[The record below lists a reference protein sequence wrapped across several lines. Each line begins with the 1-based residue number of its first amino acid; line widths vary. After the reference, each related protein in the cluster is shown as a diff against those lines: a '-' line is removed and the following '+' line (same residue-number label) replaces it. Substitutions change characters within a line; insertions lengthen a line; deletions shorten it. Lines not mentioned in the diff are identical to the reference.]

1 MEALRFEKLD
11 TQTSPDAAVI
21 WLHGLGA
28 DGHDFVPIVPE
39 LGLPAELGI
48 RFIFP
53 HAPHLPVTI
62 NGGMVM
68 SAWYDIYEMSINRK
82 IDTDQILA
90 SAKAVR
96 DIVDQQIAQGID
108 SKRIILAGFSQGGAV
123 AYQTALSCDQ
133 PLAGLMTLS
142 TYFATD
148 QTIEYHP
155 ENAKLPIHI
164 SHGTQDNIVPH
175 ILGQAAHDT
184 LTKKGYAPEFKTY
197 PMAHGVHPNQIQD
210 ISQWMQKVLA
220 K

>member
-1 MEALRFEKLD
+1 MQPLRFEKID
-11 TQTSPDAAVI
+11 THTDPDAAVI

-39 LGLPAELGI
+39 LVLPQDMRV

-96 DIVDQQIAQGID
+96 DLVDQQIGQGID

-123 AYQTALSCDQ
+123 AYQTALSCDL

-142 TYFATD
+142 TYFATEK
-148 QTIEYHP
+148 TITYHP
-155 ENAKLPIHI
+155 ENAALPIHI

-175 ILGQAAHDT
+175 ILGQTAHDT
-184 LTKKGYAPEFKTY
+184 LKQQGYAPEFSTY
-197 PMAHGVHPNQIQD
+197 PMAHSVHPNQIRD
-210 ISQWMQKVLA
+210 ISQWMQKVLSA
-220 K
+220 